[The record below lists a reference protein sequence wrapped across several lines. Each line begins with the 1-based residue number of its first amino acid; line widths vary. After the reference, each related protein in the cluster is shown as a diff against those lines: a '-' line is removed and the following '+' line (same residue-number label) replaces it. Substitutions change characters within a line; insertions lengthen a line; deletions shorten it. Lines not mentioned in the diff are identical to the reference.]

1 MQISENQVGSVLVL
15 QIRGKI
21 LMGEG
26 NVAIK
31 KKIQEKVNAGTKEI
45 VLDLADVPY
54 IDSSG
59 LGELISSYTTVQK
72 AGGRLK
78 LANLTNKIVDLL
90 AITKLVT
97 VFEYYGSVEERS
109 PASSDDVRTR
119 RRRPCHGSG
128 NAGLRVLTGPRHAPG
143 LPGLRRFALSP
154 TPSDRIGGRRCVP
167 RGRSATCPR

>member
-31 KKIQEKVNAGTKEI
+31 KKIQEKVNAGSKEI

-97 VFEYYGSVEERS
+97 VFEYYGSVEEAV
-109 PASSDDVRTR
+109 AS
-119 RRRPCHGSG
+119 
-128 NAGLRVLTGPRHAPG
+128 
-143 LPGLRRFALSP
+143 FK
-154 TPSDRIGGRRCVP
+154 
-167 RGRSATCPR
+167 